1 MLGLSTRL
9 ASWTKRLSALT
20 TATASG
26 RWSHLIGQINS
37 LESKLQPSTEDELR
51 RQSLSLRYRA
61 LSGES
66 HLALL
71 PEAFA
76 LMREAARRTL
86 DMRHFDVQLL
96 GGIAMSHGAI
106 VEMQTGEGKTLTATL
121 PMYLAA
127 LEDNGAHLA
136 TANDYLAA
144 RDAEIM
150 RPAYKLLGMTV
161 GVVEAST
168 ARPLRQKAYRCDVTY
183 AASREFGFDF
193 LRDRLLLG
201 KQQLTNRDL
210 LGGMLGQRRPGTAS
224 DPVQRNQHFM
234 LVDEAD
240 SILIDEARTPLI
252 VSSLPGNSQDAAAAL
267 YRWAATVTAAFE
279 EAVDYEYDHK
289 EHSITLRPPGRRKV
303 RELDKPDALDAIA
316 MFDIYEHIE
325 RAIKVDR
332 EFFLDR
338 HYIVRDD
345 EIVIVDENTG
355 RLAEGRKWRDG
366 IHQAIEAREGV
377 SVSVKTGEAARVT
390 VQDFYLRY
398 DRLCGMTGTAATSR
412 RELKRIYQTPV
423 TVIPTNRPPLR
434 ECWPDQVFGTS
445 EAKWRAIVGEVAE
458 QHALGRPVLIGTRSI
473 DKSEILS
480 GLLHEAGIEH
490 HVLNARRH
498 AEEAKIVASAGNVGR
513 VTVATNMA
521 GRGTDIKLGEGVGA
535 LGGLH
540 VICTELHESAR
551 IDRQLIGR
559 CARQGDP
566 GSFRQFMALDDDII
580 RAGQGPRAAARYEQT
595 GAAIPGICN
604 QYARVLRAAQAKI
617 ESQHYRQRRLLLYH
631 EKERRKTQ
639 LQMGQDPYLDAT
651 S

>member
-9 ASWTKRLSALT
+9 SSWTKQLPSIT
-20 TATASG
+20 STAAHR
-26 RWSHLIGQINS
+26 RWSGVLGQINS
-37 LESKLQPSTEDELR
+37 LEPALESVDGEELR

-61 LSGES
+61 LSGEP
-66 HLALL
+66 HLGLL

-76 LMREAARRTL
+76 LIRESARRTL
-86 DMRHFDVQLL
+86 DMRHFDVQVL
-96 GGIAMSHGAI
+96 GGIAMCHGAI
-106 VEMQTGEGKTLTATL
+106 TEMQTGEGKTLAATL
-121 PMYLAA
+121 PLYLAA
-127 LEDNGAHLA
+127 LADQGAHLA

-144 RDAEIM
+144 RDAAIM
-150 RPAYKLLGMTV
+150 RPAYELLGMTV
-161 GVVEAST
+161 GVVEAAT
-168 ARPLRQKAYRCDVTY
+168 ARSLRQKAYRCDITY

-201 KQQLTNRDL
+201 KQGETTRDL

-224 DPVQRNQHFM
+224 EPVQRSLHFI

-252 VSSLPGNSQDAAAAL
+252 VSSLPGNSQDVAAAL
-267 YRWAATVTAAFE
+267 YRWAATVTDSFE
-279 EAVDYEYDHK
+279 EDVDYEYDHR
-289 EHSITLRPPGRRKV
+289 ERSVTLRPLGRRKV
-303 RELDKPDALDAIA
+303 RELEKPDTLDAVA
-316 MFDIYEHIE
+316 MFDIYEHVE

-332 EFFLDR
+332 EFFIDR

-366 IHQAIEAREGV
+366 IHQAIEAREGIT
-377 SVSVKTGEAARVT
+377 VSVKTGEAARVT

-412 RELKRIYQTPV
+412 RELKRIYRAPV
-423 TVIPTNRPPLR
+423 HVIPTNRPSVR
-434 ECWPDQVFGTS
+434 ECWPDRVLGTS
-445 EAKWRAIVGEVAE
+445 AAKWRAIVEEVAE

-473 DKSEILS
+473 DKSELLS
-480 GLLHEAGIEH
+480 QLLVEAGIEH
-490 HVLNARRH
+490 NVLNARRH
-498 AEEAKIVASAGNVGR
+498 AEEAKFVASAGEVGK

-521 GRGTDIKLGEGVGA
+521 GRGTDIKLGESVRE

-551 IDRQLIGR
+551 IDRQLVGR

-580 RAGQGPRAAARYEQT
+580 RAGLGPRAAARYERV
-595 GAAIPGICN
+595 GAASPGSYN
-604 QYARVLRAAQAKI
+604 QFARVLRAAQAKI
-617 ESQHYRQRRLLLYH
+617 ERQHYGQRRLLLYH